1 MTLSSKTDP
10 QQASKRFEGYPAG
23 ARATVVPS
31 AFFSELMPL
40 IEDASE
46 LRVTL
51 YLFYA
56 LGRRHGY
63 PRFVTERELRAE
75 GPLLASLGDGG
86 DVLPLQELA
95 KGVALAVE
103 RGSILR
109 LEVEQNGTAEALLT
123 TNTPANR
130 RAFQQIRLENM
141 PVGRTLPPEAGAPAS
156 QRENVFKLYEANIGP
171 LTPLVAEELKE
182 AEQLYPYEWLEE
194 ALKEAALQ
202 NKRSWRYAAAILQR
216 WATEGRTRETAGR
229 AAEGATTARSQI
241 LDRYRRQLSGD

>member
-1 MTLSSKTDP
+1 MTSSTAANAGFKGFP
-10 QQASKRFEGYPAG
+10 ASAK
-23 ARATVVPS
+23 ATVLPS
-31 AFFSELMPL
+31 VFFSELLPQ
-40 IEDASE
+40 IEDVNE

-75 GPLLASLGDGG
+75 GPLLASLDAHEP
-86 DVLPLQELA
+86 LPKLKQGL
-95 KGVALAVE
+95 ALAVE
-103 RGSILR
+103 RGSLIR
-109 LEVEQNGTAEALLT
+109 IEVEQNGMKEALFT

-130 RAFQQIRLENM
+130 RAFEQIRD
-141 PVGRTLPPEAGAPAS
+141 GRIALGRALPQEAPPPAA
-156 QRENVFKLYEANIGP
+156 QRENVFHLYEENIGP

-194 ALKEAALQ
+194 ALREAALQ

-229 AAEGATTARSQI
+229 ASDGNTARSQI
-241 LDRYRRQLSGD
+241 LNRYRQQLGGG

>member
-1 MTLSSKTDP
+1 VTLQPKADR
-10 QQASKRFEGYPAG
+10 RFAGYPAG
-23 ARATVVPS
+23 AKATVVPS
-31 AFFSELMPL
+31 AFFSELLPL
-40 IEDASE
+40 IDDASE

-86 DVLPLQELA
+86 DVAPLLELE
-95 KGVALAVE
+95 KGLALAVE
-103 RGSILR
+103 RGSLLR
-109 LEVEQNGTAEALLT
+109 LDLENGAAAESLFT

-130 RAFQQIRLENM
+130 RAFEQIRD
-141 PVGRTLPPEAGAPAS
+141 GRTPLGRALPPVAGAPAS
-156 QRENVFKLYEANIGP
+156 VRENVFHLYEANIGP

-229 AAEGATTARSQI
+229 TDAGVSARSQI
-241 LDRYRRQLSGD
+241 LSRYRQQLGG

>member
-1 MTLSSKTDP
+1 VL
-10 QQASKRFEGYPAG
+10 
-23 ARATVVPS
+23 PS
-31 AFFSELMPL
+31 VFFSELLPQ

-75 GPLLASLGDGG
+75 GPLLASLGANE
-86 DVLPLQELA
+86 PLAELE
-95 KGVALAVE
+95 KGLALAVE
-103 RGSILR
+103 RGSLIMV
-109 LEVEQNGTAEALLT
+109 EVEQNGTKEALFT

-130 RAFQQIRLENM
+130 RAFEQIRD
-141 PVGRTLPPEAGAPAS
+141 GRIPLGRPLPQEASPPAP
-156 QRENVFKLYEANIGP
+156 QRENVFHLYEENIGP

-194 ALKEAALQ
+194 ALREAALQ

-216 WATEGRTRETAGR
+216 WATEGRTRETVER
-229 AAEGATTARSQI
+229 ASDGNSARSQI
-241 LDRYRRQLSGD
+241 LNRYRQQLGGG

>member
-1 MTLSSKTDP
+1 VTLQPK
-10 QQASKRFEGYPAG
+10 AERRFSGYPAG

-31 AFFSELMPL
+31 VFFSELLPL

-75 GPLLASLGDGG
+75 APLLASLGDGG
-86 DVLPLQELA
+86 SVAPLEELE
-95 KGVALAVE
+95 KGLALAVDRGSLLRLDIE
-103 RGSILR
+103 RGAVS
-109 LEVEQNGTAEALLT
+109 EALFT

-130 RAFQQIRLENM
+130 RAFDQVRDGRM
-141 PVGRTLPPEAGAPAS
+141 PLGRALPPVAGAPAS
-156 QRENVFKLYEANIGP
+156 QRENVFHLYEANIGP

-194 ALKEAALQ
+194 ALREAALQ

-229 AAEGATTARSQI
+229 VADGTTARSQI
-241 LDRYRRQLSGD
+241 LGRYRQQLGG

>member
-1 MTLSSKTDP
+1 VNAPRTAAPHFKG
-10 QQASKRFEGYPAG
+10 FPAG
-23 ARATVVPS
+23 AKATVVPS
-31 AFFSELMPL
+31 VFFSELLPQ

-75 GPLLASLGDGG
+75 GPLLASLGD
-86 DVLPLQELA
+86 DQAELE
-95 KGVALAVE
+95 KGLALAVE
-103 RGSILR
+103 RGSVLR
-109 LEVEQNGTAEALLT
+109 LELENQGSSEVLIATR
-123 TNTPANR
+123 TPANR
-130 RAFQQIRLENM
+130 RAFEQIRD
-141 PVGRTLPPEAGAPAS
+141 GRIPLGRPLPPEAGAPAS
-156 QRENVFKLYEANIGP
+156 QRENVFHLYEENIGP

-194 ALKEAALQ
+194 ALREAALQ

-229 AAEGATTARSQI
+229 ASDGTTARSQI
-241 LDRYRRQLSGD
+241 LSRYRQQLGSD

>member
-1 MTLSSKTDP
+1 VT
-10 QQASKRFEGYPAG
+10 ASERAKPGFGGYPAG

-31 AFFSELMPL
+31 LFFSELLPQ
-40 IEDASE
+40 IEDADE

-56 LGRRHGY
+56 LGRRQGY

-75 GPLLASLGDGG
+75 GPLVAALGDGG
-86 DVLPLQELA
+86 DSVPLVRLEHGL
-95 KGVALAVE
+95 ALAAE
-103 RGSILR
+103 RGTILR
-109 LEVEQNGTAEALLT
+109 LEIEHDGVPEVLFA
-123 TNTPANR
+123 TNTPPNR
-130 RAFQQIRLENM
+130 RAFDQIRD
-141 PVGRTLPPEAGAPAS
+141 GRIPLGRPLPQEARAPAS
-156 QRENVFKLYEANIGP
+156 TRDNVFHLYELNIGP

-194 ALKEAALQ
+194 ALREAALQ

-229 AAEGATTARSQI
+229 VADGAASARSQI
-241 LDRYRRQLSGD
+241 LSRYRQQLGGS

>member
-1 MTLSSKTDP
+1 VTLSPKTE
-10 QQASKRFEGYPAG
+10 QRFGGYPAG

-31 AFFSELMPL
+31 LFFSAVLPL

-75 GPLLASLGDGG
+75 GPLLASLGEEP
-86 DVLPLQELA
+86 VAELE
-95 KGVALAVE
+95 KGLALAVE
-103 RGSILR
+103 RGTLIR
-109 LEVEQNGTAEALLT
+109 LDLERPGGVEALLT

-130 RAFQQIRLENM
+130 RVFAQVRDGRL
-141 PVGRTLPPEAGAPAS
+141 PLGRPLAGEAAPPAP
-156 QRENVFKLYEANIGP
+156 QRRNVFHLYEENIGP

-241 LDRYRRQLSGD
+241 LDRYRRQLGGD

>member
-1 MTLSSKTDP
+1 MTAEPDAEQRPTGE
-10 QQASKRFEGYPAG
+10 RFGGYPAG

-31 AFFSELMPL
+31 VFFSELLPV

-86 DVLPLQELA
+86 EPRALQELER
-95 KGVALAVE
+95 GIGLAVE

-109 LEVEQNGTAEALLT
+109 LEVEQNGTVEVLLT

-130 RAFQQIRLENM
+130 RAFEQIGRQQM
-141 PVGRTLPPEAGAPAS
+141 PVGRALPPEGGAPRS

-182 AEQLYPYEWLEE
+182 AEQLYPYDWLEE

-241 LDRYRRQLSGD
+241 LDRYRRQLGG

>member
-1 MTLSSKTDP
+1 MTVSPKAE
-10 QQASKRFEGYPAG
+10 QRFKGFPAG
-23 ARATVVPS
+23 AKATVVPS
-31 AFFSELMPL
+31 VFFSELLPQ

-86 DVLPLQELA
+86 DVEPLDELA
-95 KGVALAVE
+95 RGLALAVE
-103 RGSILR
+103 RGSVLR
-109 LEVEQNGTAEALLT
+109 LELEQNGLHEALIT
-123 TNTPANR
+123 TSTPANR
-130 RAFQQIRLENM
+130 RAFEQIRDGRIPL
-141 PVGRTLPPEAGAPAS
+141 GRTLPPEAGAPAS
-156 QRENVFKLYEANIGP
+156 QRENVFHLYEQNIGP

-194 ALKEAALQ
+194 ALREAALQ

-229 AAEGATTARSQI
+229 ASDGTTARSQI
-241 LDRYRRQLSGD
+241 LSRYRQQLGGD

>member
-1 MTLSSKTDP
+1 MTLP
-10 QQASKRFEGYPAG
+10 QRTEAPFKGYVAG
-23 ARATVVPS
+23 AKATVIPS
-31 AFFSELMPL
+31 SFFSEVLPH
-40 IEDASE
+40 IEDPSE

-56 LGRRHGY
+56 LGRRQGY

-75 GPLLASLGDGG
+75 GPLLASLSERGD
-86 DVLPLQELA
+86 DEALIQLA
-95 KGVALAVE
+95 LGLAMAAE

-109 LEVEQNGTAEALLT
+109 LELEQGDAREVLYA

-130 RAFQQIRLENM
+130 RAFEQIRDGRIPLGRVLPQESAA
-141 PVGRTLPPEAGAPAS
+141 PVA
-156 QRENVFKLYEANIGP
+156 QRQNVFHLYEENIGP

-194 ALKEAALQ
+194 ALRESALQ

-216 WATEGRTRETAGR
+216 WATEGRKRETPGR
-229 AAEGATTARSQI
+229 DSDGAVSARSQI
-241 LDRYRRQLSGD
+241 LSRYRQQLGSD

>member
-1 MTLSSKTDP
+1 MTLSPKADQRST
-10 QQASKRFEGYPAG
+10 SKRFEGYPAG

-31 AFFSELMPL
+31 AFFSELLPL

-86 DVLPLQELA
+86 DLLPLQELT
-95 KGVALAVE
+95 KGIALAVE
-103 RGSILR
+103 RGSVLR
-109 LEVEQNGTAEALLT
+109 IERDFDGTHEVLLT
-123 TNTPANR
+123 INSDSDRRNFVQISDGRLALGRPVAKESTP
-130 RAFQQIRLENM
+130 
-141 PVGRTLPPEAGAPAS
+141 PAS
-156 QRENVFKLYEANIGP
+156 ERANVFHLYERNIGP
-171 LTPLVAEELKE
+171 LTPIVAQQLEE

-194 ALKEAALQ
+194 ALKEAALH

-216 WATEGRTRETAGR
+216 WATEGRSRETAGR
-229 AAEGATTARSQI
+229 NTDEAFSARAQF
-241 LDRYRRQLSGD
+241 RKRFERLSGP

>member
-1 MTLSSKTDP
+1 MKTER
-10 QQASKRFEGYPAG
+10 RFDGYPAG

-31 AFFSELMPL
+31 AFFSEVLPL

-46 LRVTL
+46 LKVTL

-75 GPLLASLGDGG
+75 GPLLASLGSEPVQALEKG
-86 DVLPLQELA
+86 LRLA
-95 KGVALAVE
+95 IE
-103 RGSILR
+103 RGTLIGIEIER
-109 LEVEQNGTAEALLT
+109 NGGREMLLT

-130 RAFQQIRLENM
+130 RTFAQIRD
-141 PVGRTLPPEAGAPAS
+141 GRLPLGRPLAGEASPPAP
-156 QRENVFKLYEANIGP
+156 QRENVFHLYEANIGP

-216 WATEGRTRETAGR
+216 WAT
-229 AAEGATTARSQI
+229 
-241 LDRYRRQLSGD
+241 

>member
-1 MTLSSKTDP
+1 MTTSP
-10 QQASKRFEGYPAG
+10 AASGSGFKGYPAG
-23 ARATVVPS
+23 AKATVVPS
-31 AFFSELMPL
+31 VFFSELLPQ

-75 GPLLASLGDGG
+75 GPLLASLADGG
-86 DVLPLQELA
+86 KIEPLEALV
-95 KGVALAVE
+95 KGLSLAVE
-103 RGSILR
+103 RGSLLG
-109 LEVEQNGTAEALLT
+109 LEVEQNGTTETLFS

-130 RAFQQIRLENM
+130 RAFEQIRDGRM
-141 PVGRTLPPEAGAPAS
+141 PLGRPLPQQAGTPKP
-156 QRENVFKLYEANIGP
+156 QRENVFHLYEENIGP

-194 ALKEAALQ
+194 ALREAALQ

-216 WATEGRTRETAGR
+216 WATGGRTRETAGR
-229 AAEGATTARSQI
+229 ASDGTSARSQI
-241 LDRYRRQLSGD
+241 LSRYRQQLGG